1 MALIFLL
8 LSITADKWREIIFH
22 QLWQGLNRTLFLF
35 RSTSFPSANLDFI
48 SLWVSL
54 QVMPVLY
61 YEVSNQWFA
70 APAVSLFIQKWRRNI
85 TANTEVDSCDTCE
98 YLGTRFSNHKSTES
112 EPQLMCQKKKVFY
125 FEEMHCGWWSVWVGQ
140 MLLFLTT
147 CSVLFLPFV
156 TVSIIVIVAHCNPF
170 AKSV

>member
-112 EPQLMCQKKKVFY
+112 EPQLMCQKKRCFILKRCIVGDGVFELDKC
-125 FEEMHCGWWSVWVGQ
+125 FCSSLHAQFCFC
-140 MLLFLTT
+140 LLSPCQSF
-147 CSVLFLPFV
+147 
-156 TVSIIVIVAHCNPF
+156 
-170 AKSV
+170 

>member
-8 LSITADKWREIIFH
+8 LSITADKWREFIFH
-22 QLWQGLNRTLFLF
+22 QLWQGLNRTLFVF
-35 RSTSFPSANLDFI
+35 RSTSFPSANLGFI

-61 YEVSNQWFA
+61 CEVSNQWFA

-98 YLGTRFSNHKSTES
+98 YLGTRVSNHKRTES
-112 EPQLMCQKKKVFY
+112 EPQLVCQKKK
-125 FEEMHCGWWSVWVGQ
+125 G
-140 MLLFLTT
+140 
-147 CSVLFLPFV
+147 VLFWRDALWVMECLSWTNAFV
-156 TVSIIVIVAHCNPF
+156 PHYMLSFVSAFCHRVDHCNCCTL
-170 AKSV
+170 